1 MNVLEVLEK
10 MKDITG
16 STDGLT
22 LSINVNVELDEG
34 QYNELIKT
42 LNSMGYM
49 FYDKGI
55 DSQGL
60 LVEIYHNNNTGESI
74 SINHTKGEKYK
85 IKYIIYYHGNNEVH
99 S

>member
-1 MNVLEVLEK
+1 LEVLEK

-22 LSINVNVELDEG
+22 LSINVNIELDEG
-34 QYNELIKT
+34 QYNELIKA

-74 SINHTKGEKYK
+74 SFNYTKGIKYK
-85 IKYIIYYHGNNEVH
+85 IKNIIYYRGNNEVH